1 MKRNSYT
8 NTTYLVMCGL
18 FAALNAIC
26 AQIFIPLGFTPIPM
40 NLGTLGVFLTGGLLG
55 RKYGTISMGV
65 YILLGA
71 AGIPVFSG
79 FRGGIGILAGPTG
92 GYIAGEIL
100 AVFIIGLI
108 LEKGYAKLTLRLLS
122 MAAGLA
128 ACYIL
133 GTLWFMVS
141 TGTDIT
147 AAFVS
152 CILPFLPADAIKII
166 AASFLIKR
174 LRPIIS

>member
-1 MKRNSYT
+1 MKPNSYT
-8 NTTYLVMCGL
+8 GTTYLVMCGL

-55 RKYGTISMGV
+55 RKYGVISMGV

-79 FRGGIGILAGPTG
+79 FRGGLGILAGPTG
-92 GYIAGEIL
+92 GYIAGYLL
-100 AVFIIGLI
+100 AVFIIGII
-108 LEKGYAKLTLRLLS
+108 LEKGHAKLTLRLLS
-122 MAAGLA
+122 MTAGLA
-128 ACYIL
+128 ACYCL
-133 GTLWFMVS
+133 GTLWFMIS
-141 TGTDIT
+141 TGTGFY

-152 CILPFLPADAIKII
+152 CVLPFLPADAVKIF
-166 AASFLIKR
+166 AASFLIRR
-174 LRPIIS
+174 LKPFIH